1 MENKLTI
8 DGLFAKAWIELD
20 LNLIECAVATMDNI
34 IEINPKLN
42 RVQQEL
48 FENIHKKR
56 LGPYRDILHMDDKE
70 LVTNERD
77 LELVEY
83 VKEDAFSKLQECVD
97 YSIKKLDEVL
107 IPAIIEKGE
116 GEDEKENIKSK
127 IFYFRIKAD
136 YFRYL
141 AEFTAPEKNQTPFEE
156 SRKSYV
162 TAIELAQKNLEAT
175 DPILLGIVL
184 NYSLFIANFMNDEK
198 TAVELANKT
207 LQEYYKAN
215 EERTEVSEHDAVEE
229 TELINSIEK
238 NVQMWSKPDDEEE
251 NESEEEK

>member
-83 VKEDAFSKLQECVD
+83 VKEDAF
-97 YSIKKLDEVL
+97 
-107 IPAIIEKGE
+107 
-116 GEDEKENIKSK
+116 
-127 IFYFRIKAD
+127 
-136 YFRYL
+136 
-141 AEFTAPEKNQTPFEE
+141 
-156 SRKSYV
+156 
-162 TAIELAQKNLEAT
+162 
-175 DPILLGIVL
+175 
-184 NYSLFIANFMNDEK
+184 
-198 TAVELANKT
+198 
-207 LQEYYKAN
+207 
-215 EERTEVSEHDAVEE
+215 
-229 TELINSIEK
+229 
-238 NVQMWSKPDDEEE
+238 
-251 NESEEEK
+251 